1 MSSFFP
7 NLPRM
12 TGDTDDDASVH
23 LYNRVGPSMPPASHT
38 ATNNQKIIDIL
49 NEKIDDRLHSRDYN
63 REFRVFQQTG
73 NVMGLSEP
81 ESEYDDDTEV
91 EDADDGASA
100 LNSKIDN
107 AAPALTLRA
116 RAHQP
121 DGPMSQPR
129 RWLAV
134 SSRTSRVVIG
144 VALGLL
150 LAFVVLLLALSQTST
165 AISGLTTIT
174 LANKIRNL
182 EATTYQLTENH
193 KALELIQS
201 SLTASLNAKFDLI
214 SAEFR
219 NMEAG
224 LLDSQQYESLRN
236 EFNNLKESVALVL
249 HHSDPKGLE
258 SQLNKV
264 TKDLDKLSRI
274 SSDIEQIKQD
284 ILNTL
289 LGQLPDMIPIYVKD
303 KKLHF
308 IPEFQRFLYS
318 FIEKYNQENPIWE
331 NEELVAALRSH
342 TGEETLTKGQ
352 LEQFLKTKMDANN
365 KAIWS
370 KVTEL
375 VEKLSLVDQGNA
387 TFARAT
393 NQILLD
399 NLLDVFAQGSVKLN
413 YADYNLGAR
422 ILGFLTRLSPESD
435 ARENRSLARKVFLG
449 WYDYIKGPREWK
461 YNANNVLIDGGDY
474 WECLANECS
483 IGIRLF
489 TPVIATD
496 VIVKGASLTQPESGI
511 LSSPSKISLYIKPK
525 NPHQVEPVQRLVSAF
540 SGAGPLDPP
549 QDKYLSKF
557 INVKTFDLNAVSSIN
572 QLRFPI
578 SLVNMRVP
586 IRDMYLRIHCEEG
599 SRCAVFNI
607 KVYGISE
614 HNAYKLTNDVSL
626 MAEKL
631 QHGQGE
637 GDQEAQQH
645 TTNAVYV
652 HSNDALGDDEPIW

>member
-1 MSSFFP
+1 
-7 NLPRM
+7 M

-23 LYNRVGPSMPPASHT
+23 LYNRVGPSMPPASHS

-49 NEKIDDRLHSRDYN
+49 NEGDDERLYSRDYN
-63 REFRVFQQTG
+63 SEFRIFQQTG
-73 NVMGLSEP
+73 NVVGLSES

-91 EDADDGASA
+91 EDADDSA
-100 LNSKIDN
+100 NAINSKISN
-107 AAPALTLRA
+107 TAPALTLRA
-116 RAHQP
+116 RAHP
-121 DGPMSQPR
+121 DAAMFQPR
-129 RWLAV
+129 GWFA
-134 SSRTSRVVIG
+134 SSRTSRLVIG
-144 VALGLL
+144 VASSLL
-150 LAFVVLLLALSQTST
+150 LVVVVLLLALSQTST

-174 LANKIRNL
+174 LANKIRSL
-182 EATTYQLTENH
+182 EATTFQLAEKH
-193 KALELIQS
+193 KALEVTQS
-201 SLTASLNAKFDLI
+201 SLTASLNTKFDAI

-219 NMEAG
+219 NMKAS
-224 LLDSQQYESLRN
+224 LLDSQQYESLHN
-236 EFNNLKESVALVL
+236 EFKNLKESVALVL
-249 HHSDPKGLE
+249 HYSDPKGLE

-274 SSDIEQIKQD
+274 GSDIEHIKQD

-331 NEELVAALRSH
+331 NEDLVAALRSH
-342 TGEETLTKGQ
+342 AGEETLAKGQ
-352 LEQFLKTKMDANN
+352 LEQFLRTKMDANN

-375 VEKLSLVDQGNA
+375 VENLSLVDQGNA

-422 ILGFLTRLSPESD
+422 ILGFLTRLAPESG
-435 ARENRSLARKVFLG
+435 ARENKSLARKVFLG

-496 VIVKGASLTQPESGI
+496 LLVKGASLTQPESGM
-511 LSSPSKISLYIKPK
+511 LSSPSKVSLFIKPK
-525 NPHQVEPVQRLVSAF
+525 NPSQVEPVQKLVSAF
-540 SGAGPLDPP
+540 SNAGSLDTSH
-549 QDKYLSKF
+549 DKYLSKF
-557 INVKTFDLNAVSSIN
+557 INVKTFDLNPMSSVN
-572 QLRFPI
+572 QLRLPI

-586 IRDMYLRIHCEEG
+586 IKDMYLRIHCEEG

-631 QHGQGE
+631 QQGE
-637 GDQEAQQH
+637 AEGDRVAQLH
-645 TTNAVYV
+645 TTNAIYV
-652 HSNDALGDDEPIW
+652 HSDDALGDDEPIW

>member
-1 MSSFFP
+1 
-7 NLPRM
+7 M

-23 LYNRVGPSMPPASHT
+23 LYKRVGPSMPPASHS
-38 ATNNQKIIDIL
+38 ATNNQRIIDIL
-49 NEKIDDRLHSRDYN
+49 NEGDDKRLYSRDYN
-63 REFRVFQQTG
+63 SEFRIFQQTG
-73 NVMGLSEP
+73 NVVGLSEP

-91 EDADDGASA
+91 EDADDSVNAI
-100 LNSKIDN
+100 NSKISN

-116 RAHQP
+116 RAHP
-121 DGPMSQPR
+121 DAAITQPR
-129 RWLAV
+129 GWFA
-134 SSRTSRVVIG
+134 SSRTSRLFIG
-144 VALGLL
+144 VASSLL
-150 LAFVVLLLALSQTST
+150 LVVVVLVLALSQTST

-182 EATTYQLTENH
+182 EATTFQLAEKH
-193 KALELIQS
+193 KALEVSQS
-201 SLTASLNAKFDLI
+201 SLTASLNAKFDVI

-219 NMEAG
+219 NMKAS
-224 LLDSQQYESLRN
+224 LLDSHQYESLHN
-236 EFNNLKESVALVL
+236 EFENLKESVALVL

-264 TKDLDKLSRI
+264 TKELDKLSRI
-274 SSDIEQIKQD
+274 GSDIEHIKQD

-318 FIEKYNQENPIWE
+318 FIEKYNHENPIWD

-342 TGEETLTKGQ
+342 AGEETLAKDQ

-375 VEKLSLVDQGNA
+375 VENLSLADQGNA
-387 TFARAT
+387 TLARAT
-393 NQILLD
+393 NQVLLD

-422 ILGFLTRLSPESD
+422 ILGFLTRLAPESGV
-435 ARENRSLARKVFLG
+435 RRNKSLARKVFLG
-449 WYDYIKGPREWK
+449 WYDYIKGPKEWK
-461 YNANNVLIDGGDY
+461 YNANNVLLDGGDY

-496 VIVKGASLTQPESGI
+496 LIVKGASLTQPDTGM
-511 LSSPSKISLYIKPK
+511 LSSPSKISLFIKPK
-525 NPHQVEPVQRLVSAF
+525 NPHQVEPVQKLLSAF
-540 SGAGPLDPP
+540 SDAGSLDTSH
-549 QDKYLSKF
+549 DKYLSKF
-557 INVKTFDLNAVSSIN
+557 INVKTFDLNPMSSVN
-572 QLRFPI
+572 QLRLPI

-586 IRDMYLRIHCEEG
+586 IRDMYLQIHCEEG

-607 KVYGISE
+607 RVYGISE

-631 QHGQGE
+631 QHGEAE
-637 GDQEAQQH
+637 GDRVALLH
-645 TTNAVYV
+645 TTNAIYV